1 MNSKTVVIKLG
12 TNVISNQDR
21 TLNKEFIKS
30 VVSQISAVLKDH
42 KVLLVT
48 SGAVGAGR
56 SIVDELRYDETTNK
70 QIFAAVGQVELMHI
84 YATLFKEHGQI
95 IAQVLATKADFSN
108 RDHYLNMKNCLES
121 LMKEKVVPIVNEND
135 VVAIEELMFTDNDEL
150 AALIAQIL
158 SADMLIIVTNVD
170 GVYDAKGEVVNQF
183 EHNEEMP
190 RYINSED
197 KSSFG
202 RGGMYSKFK
211 TAQSAAAS
219 GTDVFIVGA
228 KHQNF
233 IHRLIEGEK
242 LGTNFKAKILRNKT
256 GHHGD

>member
-1 MNSKTVVIKLG
+1 MHSKTVVIKLG
-12 TNVISNQDR
+12 TNVISNADR
-21 TLNKEFIKS
+21 TLNREFIKS
-30 VVSQISAVLKDH
+30 VVSQISLALKSH
-42 KVLLVT
+42 KILLVT

-70 QIFAAVGQVELMHI
+70 QIFAAVGQVELMHL
-84 YATLFKEHGQI
+84 YANLFKEHEQI

-121 LMKEKVVPIVNEND
+121 VMKEKIIPIVNEND

-150 AALIAQIL
+150 ASLIAQIL

-170 GVYDAKGEVVNQF
+170 GIYDAKGNVVADF
-183 EHNEEMP
+183 THDEDMP
-190 RYINSED
+190 TYISSAD

-211 TAQSAAAS
+211 TAQSAAAN

-228 KHQNF
+228 KQQNF
-233 IHRLIEGEK
+233 IQRLIEGEK
-242 LGTNFKAKILRNKT
+242 LGTNFKGKMMRNKKNN
-256 GHHGD
+256 HGN